1 MAKKRSE
8 TLEKVPQNA
17 PEASNFE
24 PKIAL
29 PLKNARIARL
39 DSTKKVRSKIERTIT
54 FKISGRRYGGSSS
67 VKEEG

>member
-39 DSTKKVRSKIERTIT
+39 DSTKKVCYYII
-54 FKISGRRYGGSSS
+54 
-67 VKEEG
+67 V